1 MFENSGYMVG
11 MHGFWWMFWLL
22 FVGGLMVFGWGNPG
36 VRGRPLRESPHEVL
50 RRRLAK
56 GELTP
61 AQYEEHKALLDRDG
75 DRPSRSDASGNET
88 RSSSKME

>member
-1 MFENSGYMVG
+1 MFDNSGYMVG

-22 FVGGLMVFGWGNPG
+22 LVGGLVLVGWGNPG
-36 VRGRPLRESPHEVL
+36 VRGARPRESPHEVL

-61 AQYEEHKALLDRDG
+61 AQYEEHKALLDRDS
-75 DRPSRSDASGNET
+75 DRPSHSDASGN
-88 RSSSKME
+88 